1 MNLSTTIRM
10 LFNALTKPEQH
21 ILIGDIPAGHILD
34 IGGGGEGVIA
44 QAGGTRVTPIDKFM
58 SEIHEAREKAMN
70 AHWMT
75 ADATQL
81 PCKNDSFDAATMFF
95 SAMYMPSDVKE
106 KVFKE
111 THRVL
116 KTSGELWIWDVNM
129 RQERQVFAIRLQ
141 VKFNDTLKIKTIYG
155 VKAKDQSAASICDM
169 LLQTGFEPKV
179 VTQNKHWFLIKA
191 QKQEH
196 IAQ

>member
-10 LFNALTKPEQH
+10 IFNALSKPKQH
-21 ILIGDIPAGHILD
+21 ILIGDIPTGHILD

-44 QAGGTRVTPIDKFM
+44 QAGGTRVTAIDKYM
-58 SEIHEAREKAMN
+58 SEIREAREKAMN
-70 AHWMT
+70 AHWMA

-81 PCKNDSFDAATMFF
+81 PCKNDGFDAATMFF
-95 SAMYMPSDVKE
+95 SAMYMPNDIKE

-111 THRVL
+111 THRIL
-116 KTSGELWIWDVNM
+116 QDSGELWIWDVNM
-129 RQERQVFAIRLQ
+129 RQESQVFAIRLQ

-155 VKAKDQSAASICDM
+155 VKAKDQSAASMCAM
-169 LLQTGFEPKV
+169 LLEAGFEAEV

-191 QKQEH
+191 RK
-196 IAQ
+196 